1 VTRDE
6 RYFAKKGIERE
17 KGRNEPLNS
26 LTKSIDLTPRAPNAG
41 PTGGAAVA
49 FPAGTTSLGDER
61 TGNKDE
67 FDEKEE
73 RRFGRELDVP
83 DDLCCCCCRVL

>member
-1 VTRDE
+1 MSDT
-6 RYFAKKGIERE
+6 FAKEDKRK

-49 FPAGTTSLGDER
+49 FPAGTTSLRDER
-61 TGNKDE
+61 MGNKDE
-67 FDEKEE
+67 LSENENW
-73 RRFGRELDVP
+73 RLARELNVP
-83 DDLCCCCCRVL
+83 DDLCCCCCCVL